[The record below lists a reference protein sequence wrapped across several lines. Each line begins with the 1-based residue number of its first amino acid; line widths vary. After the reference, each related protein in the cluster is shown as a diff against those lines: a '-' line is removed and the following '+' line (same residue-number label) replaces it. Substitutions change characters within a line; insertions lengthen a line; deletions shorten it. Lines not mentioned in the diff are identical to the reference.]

1 MIARSAKGVTQ
12 TLQLCVPVEC
22 KSLLAVEVGIG
33 LVLDEKH
40 IDNQRDRYA
49 RGHVG
54 DEHRHLIA
62 FLKSLVDQR
71 RGAAEDRVR
80 RCIADSD
87 TKGAHVRGNSSDLT
101 SALIEQYPVR
111 IT

>member
-1 MIARSAKGVTQ
+1 M
-12 TLQLCVPVEC
+12 PVEC

-80 RCIADSD
+80 QCIADSD